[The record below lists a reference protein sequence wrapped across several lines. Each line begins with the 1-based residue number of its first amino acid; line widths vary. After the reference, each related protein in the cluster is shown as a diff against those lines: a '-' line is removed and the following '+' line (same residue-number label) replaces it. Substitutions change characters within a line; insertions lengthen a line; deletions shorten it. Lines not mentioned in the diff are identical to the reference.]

1 MQEDIIKDSKNFK
14 QSKCQNIKKNTDALI
29 IVQKDLQNCVKDF
42 HKIRSEYKNEG
53 DEKTNNKILKK
64 NRKRIKPNA
73 STTNAFVLSMLAAN
87 THQVLI
93 KMKFLLYGKHLFL
106 GQILFHRPS
115 GFHATFGD
123 GGLSKNKVSGFG
135 IYCSAYL

>member
-53 DEKTNNKILKK
+53 DEKTNNKIFPLFVFEPSSTPKNPKVNKKK
-64 NRKRIKPNA
+64 NPKDQQSQTTLDKR
-73 STTNAFVLSMLAAN
+73 S
-87 THQVLI
+87 
-93 KMKFLLYGKHLFL
+93 YGSK
-106 GQILFHRPS
+106 PS
-115 GFHATFGD
+115 GINSIGNPI
-123 GGLSKNKVSGFG
+123 K
-135 IYCSAYL
+135 

>member
-1 MQEDIIKDSKNFK
+1 MQEDIIKDSKNYK
-14 QSKCQNIKKNTDALI
+14 QSKCQNVKKHTDALI

-93 KMKFLLYGKHLFL
+93 KMKFLLWK
-106 GQILFHRPS
+106 
-115 GFHATFGD
+115 TF
-123 GGLSKNKVSGFG
+123 VSRTDTFSQTFR
-135 IYCSAYL
+135 IPCDIWRWEFINE